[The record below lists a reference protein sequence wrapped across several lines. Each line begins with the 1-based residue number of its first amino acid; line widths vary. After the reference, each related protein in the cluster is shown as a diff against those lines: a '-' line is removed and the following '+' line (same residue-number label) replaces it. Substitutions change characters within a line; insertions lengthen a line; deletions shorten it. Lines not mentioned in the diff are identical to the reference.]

1 MSDTAQT
8 YDTSARHEIITACR
22 EMNRS
27 GINQGTSGN
36 ISMRSGE
43 GILVTPTSLPYND
56 MTPEDIVWI
65 GFDGRIEGRRRPS
78 SEWQFHR
85 DIMAARPE
93 VEAIVHAHP
102 TACTTLSIMEKDIP
116 PLHYMVA
123 ICGGHN
129 VRCAPYATFGTK
141 ELSDHALA
149 ALEDRSACLLAHHGM
164 IVTGSSLVQ
173 AMWRAVELETL
184 AKQYLGCLTVGEPP
198 LLSEL
203 EIRNVL
209 DRMAGYGH
217 SD

>member
-1 MSDTAQT
+1 MPDTAQT
-8 YDTSARHEIITACR
+8 HDTSARREIIAACR
-22 EMNRS
+22 EMNHS

-43 GILVTPTSLPYND
+43 GILVTPTSLPYDD

-65 GFDGRIEGRRRPS
+65 GFDGGVEGSRRPS

-102 TACTTLSIMEKDIP
+102 TACTTLSIMQKDIP

-149 ALEDRSACLLAHHGM
+149 ALEGRSACLLAHHGM
-164 IVTGSSLVQ
+164 IVTGSSLDQ

-184 AKQYLGCLTVGEPP
+184 AKQYLGCLSVGEPP
-198 LLSEL
+198 LLSEQ

>member
-1 MSDTAQT
+1 MPDTAQT
-8 YDTSARHEIITACR
+8 HDTSARHEIIAACR

-43 GILVTPTSLPYND
+43 GILVTPTSLPYDD

-65 GFDGRIEGRRRPS
+65 GFDGRVEGSRRPS

-102 TACTTLSIMEKDIP
+102 TACTTLSIMERDIP

-164 IVTGSSLVQ
+164 IVTGSSLSQ

-198 LLSEL
+198 LLSEQ